1 MTTIETHAQATTA
14 SQRDAVPQ
22 LLVGIADWVSSS
34 DHKKIGRLF
43 VALSWLLALGTAV
56 VAALIGIERITPST
70 ALIDADAAPQL
81 LAIFRFG
88 LVYAVLA
95 PTFVGIAIA
104 VAPLQVGARSI
115 AFPRL
120 AQLGLWLWITG
131 VATVIISILGNGG
144 PAGGNSDMVDLY
156 LLGLAVTAAG
166 LIAAATSAVVTVLTA
181 RTAGMSLERAP
192 LFSWS
197 ALAGGF
203 AIIASLPVAIGT
215 VAYIYVD
222 HTYSRVAFGGN
233 YAVND
238 HLGWS
243 LTQPLTFVFVVMAVG
258 ALADMGPVVSG
269 GRQPLRGGALA
280 GIGLV
285 TTAVLGAVTQ
295 SQHVLTWTGSAGDKI
310 QSLIT
315 FAFFNLLPV
324 LGVLVVL
331 ALGALGAKSGKIR
344 PNAAFAVTFLGVS
357 MILVGMLGNA
367 LLNVDGADLIG
378 TVFEEGATVYVAY
391 GTLLAGL
398 GAITFWGPKLW
409 GRKIA
414 DKKVFGAG
422 ALVLLGTVLAAF
434 PQYIA
439 GFQGQPNGSVASF
452 DYDGPVSLW
461 NGASV
466 AGHALVILGLLAFI
480 GAAVADFRSGEHAG
494 DDPWNG
500 HTLEWA
506 TPSPAPIDNFSE
518 LASVA
523 SAEPVLD
530 SKGVSA

>member
-22 LLVGIADWVSSS
+22 ILVGIADWVSSS

-310 QSLIT
+310 QSIIT

-398 GAITFWGPKLW
+398 GAMAFWGPKLW

-439 GFQGQPNGSVASF
+439 GFQGQPNGAVASF
-452 DYDGPVSLW
+452 DYDGPISLW

>member
-1 MTTIETHAQATTA
+1 MTTIETHAQASA
-14 SQRDAVPQ
+14 SRDAMPR
-22 LLVGIADWVSSS
+22 LLIGIADWVSSS

-43 VALSWLLALGTAV
+43 VALSWLLALATAV
-56 VAALIGIERITPST
+56 VAALIGLERITPSS
-70 ALIDADAAPQL
+70 ALINSDAAPQL

-95 PTFVGIAIA
+95 PTFVGIAVA

-131 VATVIISILGNGG
+131 VATVIIAIAGNGG

-156 LLGLAVTAAG
+156 LLGLVVTAAG
-166 LIAAATSAVVTVLTA
+166 LVAAATSALVTVLTSRA
-181 RTAGMSLERAP
+181 PGMSLERAP

-197 ALAGGF
+197 VLAGGF
-203 AIIASLPVAIGT
+203 AIVASLPVAIGT
-215 VAYIYVD
+215 IAYLYVD
-222 HTYSRVAFGGN
+222 HTYARVAFGGN

-238 HLGWS
+238 HLGWA

-269 GRQPLRGGALA
+269 GRQPLRGAALA

-295 SQHVLTWTGSAGDKI
+295 SQHVLTFNGGAADKI
-310 QSLIT
+310 QSLIS
-315 FAFFNLLPV
+315 FALFNLLPI

-344 PNAAFAVTFLGVS
+344 PNASFAITFLGVG

-367 LLNVDGADLIG
+367 LLNIDATDLAG
-378 TVFEEGATVYVAY
+378 TVFEEGATVYVSY
-391 GTLLAGL
+391 GSLLAGL
-398 GAITFWGPKLW
+398 GAISFWGPKLW

-422 ALVLLGTVLAAF
+422 ALVFLGTVLAAF

-439 GFQGQPNGSVASF
+439 GFQGQPNGVVTSF
-452 DYDGPVSLW
+452 DYDGPISLW
-461 NGASV
+461 NGAST

-480 GAAVADFRSGEHAG
+480 GAAVTDFRSGEHAG

-506 TPSPAPIDNFSE
+506 TPSPAPHNNFSE
-518 LASVA
+518 LATVG

>member
-1 MTTIETHAQATTA
+1 MTTIETHAQATA
-14 SQRDAVPQ
+14 SRDAVPQ

-43 VALSWLLALGTAV
+43 VALSWLLALATAV
-56 VAALIGIERITPST
+56 VAVLIGLERITPSS
-70 ALIDADAAPQL
+70 ALINSDAAPQL

-95 PTFVGIAIA
+95 PTFVGIAVA

-115 AFPRL
+115 AFPRV

-131 VATVIISILGNGG
+131 VATVIIAIAGNGG

-166 LIAAATSAVVTVLTA
+166 LIAAATSAVVTVLTSRA
-181 RTAGMSLERAP
+181 PGMSLERAP

-197 ALAGGF
+197 VLAGGF
-203 AIIASLPVAIGT
+203 AIVASLPVAIGT
-215 VAYIYVD
+215 IAYLYVD
-222 HTYSRVAFGGN
+222 HTHARVAFGGN

-238 HLGWS
+238 HLGWA

-269 GRQPLRGGALA
+269 GRQPLRGAALA

-295 SQHVLTWTGSAGDKI
+295 SQHVLTFTGGAADKV
-310 QSLIT
+310 QSLVT
-315 FAFFNLLPV
+315 FALFNLLPI

-344 PNAAFAVTFLGVS
+344 PNASFAITFLGVG

-367 LLNVDGADLIG
+367 LLNIDAADLAG
-378 TVFEEGATVYVAY
+378 TVFEEGATVYVSY
-391 GTLLAGL
+391 GALLAGL
-398 GAITFWGPKLW
+398 GAISFWGPKLW

-439 GFQGQPNGSVASF
+439 GFQGQPNGAVASF
-452 DYDGPVSLW
+452 DYDGPISLW
-461 NGASV
+461 NGASTV
-466 AGHALVILGLLAFI
+466 GHALVIVGLLAFI
-480 GAAVADFRSGEHAG
+480 GAAVTDFRSGELSG

-506 TPSPAPIDNFSE
+506 TPSPATHNNFSE
-518 LASVA
+518 LATVD

-530 SKGVSA
+530 AKGVSA

>member
-1 MTTIETHAQATTA
+1 MTTIETHAQASA
-14 SQRDAVPQ
+14 SRDAVPQ

-43 VALSWLLALGTAV
+43 VALSWLLALATAV
-56 VAALIGIERITPST
+56 VAALIGLERITPSS
-70 ALIDADAAPQL
+70 ALINSDAAPQL

-95 PTFVGIAIA
+95 PTFVGIAVA

-131 VATVIISILGNGG
+131 VATVIIAIAGNGG
-144 PAGGNSDMVDLY
+144 PSGGNSDMVDLY

-166 LIAAATSAVVTVLTA
+166 LVAAAASAIVTVLTSRA
-181 RTAGMSLERAP
+181 PGMSLERAP

-197 ALAGGF
+197 VLAGGF
-203 AIIASLPVAIGT
+203 AIVASLPVAIGT
-215 VAYIYVD
+215 IAYLYVD
-222 HTYSRVAFGGN
+222 HTYARVAFGGN

-238 HLGWS
+238 HLGWA
-243 LTQPLTFVFVVMAVG
+243 LTQPLSFVFVVMAVG

-269 GRQPLRGGALA
+269 GRQPLRGVALA

-295 SQHVLTWTGSAGDKI
+295 SQHVLTFTGSAADKI

-315 FAFFNLLPV
+315 FALFNLLPI

-344 PNAAFAVTFLGVS
+344 PNASFAITFLGVG

-367 LLNVDGADLIG
+367 LLNIDATDLAG
-378 TVFEEGATVYVAY
+378 TVFEEGATVYVSY
-391 GTLLAGL
+391 GSLLAGL
-398 GAITFWGPKLW
+398 GAIAFWGPKLW

-439 GFQGQPNGSVASF
+439 GFQGQPNGAVASF
-452 DYDGPVSLW
+452 DYDGPISLW
-461 NGASV
+461 NGASTV
-466 AGHALVILGLLAFI
+466 GHTLVILGLLAFI
-480 GAAVADFRSGEHAG
+480 GAAVTDFRSGEHAG

-506 TPSPAPIDNFSE
+506 TPSPAPHNNFSE
-518 LASVA
+518 LATVG

>member
-1 MTTIETHAQATTA
+1 MTTIETHAQATA
-14 SQRDAVPQ
+14 SRDAVPQ

-43 VALSWLLALGTAV
+43 VALSWLLALATAV
-56 VAALIGIERITPST
+56 VAALIGLERITPSS
-70 ALIDADAAPQL
+70 ALINSDAAPQL

-95 PTFVGIAIA
+95 PTFVGIAVA

-115 AFPRL
+115 AFPRV
-120 AQLGLWLWITG
+120 AQLGLWLWTTG
-131 VATVIISILGNGG
+131 VTTVIIAIAGNGG

-166 LIAAATSAVVTVLTA
+166 LVAAATSAVVTVLTA
-181 RTAGMSLERAP
+181 RAPGMSLERAP

-197 ALAGGF
+197 VLAGGF
-203 AIIASLPVAIGT
+203 AIVASLPVAIGT
-215 VAYIYVD
+215 IAYLYVD
-222 HTYSRVAFGGN
+222 HTHARVAFGGN

-238 HLGWS
+238 HLGWA
-243 LTQPLTFVFVVMAVG
+243 LTQPLTFVFVVMAIG

-269 GRQPLRGGALA
+269 GRQPLRGAALA

-295 SQHVLTWTGSAGDKI
+295 SQHVLTFTGGAADKV
-310 QSLIT
+310 QSLVT
-315 FAFFNLLPV
+315 FALFNLLPI

-344 PNAAFAVTFLGVS
+344 PNASFAITFLGVG

-367 LLNVDGADLIG
+367 LLNIDAADLAG
-378 TVFEEGATVYVAY
+378 TVFEEGATVYVSY
-391 GTLLAGL
+391 GALLAGL
-398 GAITFWGPKLW
+398 GAISFWGPKLW

-439 GFQGQPNGSVASF
+439 GFQGQPNGAVASF
-452 DYDGPVSLW
+452 EYDGPISLW
-461 NGASV
+461 NGASTV
-466 AGHALVILGLLAFI
+466 GHALVILGLLAFI
-480 GAAVADFRSGEHAG
+480 GAAVTDFRSGELSG

-506 TPSPAPIDNFSE
+506 TPSPAPHNNFSE
-518 LASVA
+518 LATVG

-530 SKGVSA
+530 AKGVSA

>member
-1 MTTIETHAQATTA
+1 MTTIETHAQATA
-14 SQRDAVPQ
+14 SRDAVPQ

-43 VALSWLLALGTAV
+43 VALSWLLALATAV
-56 VAALIGIERITPST
+56 VAALIGLERITPSS
-70 ALIDADAAPQL
+70 ALINSDAAPQL

-95 PTFVGIAIA
+95 PTFVGIAVA

-115 AFPRL
+115 AFPRV

-131 VATVIISILGNGG
+131 VTTVIIAIAGNGG

-166 LIAAATSAVVTVLTA
+166 LVAAATSAVVTVLTA
-181 RTAGMSLERAP
+181 RAPGMSLERAP

-197 ALAGGF
+197 VLAGGF
-203 AIIASLPVAIGT
+203 AIVASLPVAIGT
-215 VAYIYVD
+215 IAYLYVD
-222 HTYSRVAFGGN
+222 HTHARVAFGGN

-238 HLGWS
+238 HLGWA

-269 GRQPLRGGALA
+269 GRQPLRGAALA

-295 SQHVLTWTGSAGDKI
+295 SQHVLTFTGGAADKV
-310 QSLIT
+310 QSLVT
-315 FAFFNLLPV
+315 FALFNLLPI

-344 PNAAFAVTFLGVS
+344 PNASFAITFLGVG

-367 LLNVDGADLIG
+367 LLNIDAADLAG
-378 TVFEEGATVYVAY
+378 TVFEEGATVYVSY
-391 GTLLAGL
+391 GALLAGL
-398 GAITFWGPKLW
+398 GAISFWGPKLW

-439 GFQGQPNGSVASF
+439 GFQGQPNGAVASF
-452 DYDGPVSLW
+452 EYDGPISLW
-461 NGASV
+461 NGASTV
-466 AGHALVILGLLAFI
+466 GHALVILGLLAFI
-480 GAAVADFRSGEHAG
+480 GAAVTDFRSGELSG

-506 TPSPAPIDNFSE
+506 TPSPAPHNNFSE
-518 LASVA
+518 LSTVG

-530 SKGVSA
+530 AKGVSA

>member
-1 MTTIETHAQATTA
+1 MTTIETHAQATA
-14 SQRDAVPQ
+14 SRDAVPQ

-43 VALSWLLALGTAV
+43 VALSWLLALATAV
-56 VAALIGIERITPST
+56 VAALIGLERITPSS
-70 ALIDADAAPQL
+70 ALINSDAAPQL

-95 PTFVGIAIA
+95 PTFVGIAVA

-115 AFPRL
+115 AFPRV

-131 VATVIISILGNGG
+131 VATVIIAIAGNGG

-166 LIAAATSAVVTVLTA
+166 LIAAATSAVVTVLTSRA
-181 RTAGMSLERAP
+181 PGMSLERAP

-197 ALAGGF
+197 VLAGGF
-203 AIIASLPVAIGT
+203 AIVASLPVAIGT
-215 VAYIYVD
+215 IAYLYVD
-222 HTYSRVAFGGN
+222 HTHARVAFGGN

-238 HLGWS
+238 HLGWA

-269 GRQPLRGGALA
+269 GRQPLRGAALA

-295 SQHVLTWTGSAGDKI
+295 SQHVLTFTGGAADKV
-310 QSLIT
+310 QSLVT
-315 FAFFNLLPV
+315 FALFNLLPI

-344 PNAAFAVTFLGVS
+344 PNASFAITFLGVG

-367 LLNVDGADLIG
+367 LLNIDAADLAG
-378 TVFEEGATVYVAY
+378 TVFEEGATVYVSY
-391 GTLLAGL
+391 GALLAGL
-398 GAITFWGPKLW
+398 GAISFWGPKLW

-439 GFQGQPNGSVASF
+439 GFQGQPNGAVASF
-452 DYDGPVSLW
+452 EYDGPISLW
-461 NGASV
+461 NGASTV
-466 AGHALVILGLLAFI
+466 GHALVILGLLAFI
-480 GAAVADFRSGEHAG
+480 GAAVTDFRSGELSG

-506 TPSPAPIDNFSE
+506 TPSPAPHNNFSE
-518 LASVA
+518 LATVG

-530 SKGVSA
+530 AKGVSA

>member
-1 MTTIETHAQATTA
+1 MTTIETHAQASA
-14 SQRDAVPQ
+14 SRDAVPQ

-43 VALSWLLALGTAV
+43 VGLSWLLALATAV
-56 VAALIGIERITPST
+56 VAALIGLERITPSS
-70 ALIDADAAPQL
+70 ALINSDAAPQL
-81 LAIFRFG
+81 LAVFRFG

-95 PTFVGIAIA
+95 PTFVGIAVA

-115 AFPRL
+115 AFPRV

-131 VATVIISILGNGG
+131 VATVIIAIAGNGG

-156 LLGLAVTAAG
+156 LLGLAVTGAG
-166 LIAAATSAVVTVLTA
+166 LVAAATSAIVTVLTSRA
-181 RTAGMSLERAP
+181 PGMSLERAP

-197 ALAGGF
+197 VLAGGF
-203 AIIASLPVAIGT
+203 AIVASLPVAIGT
-215 VAYIYVD
+215 IAYLYVD
-222 HTYSRVAFGGN
+222 HTYVRVAFGGN

-238 HLGWS
+238 HLGWA

-269 GRQPLRGGALA
+269 GRQPLRGAALA

-295 SQHVLTWTGSAGDKI
+295 SQHVLTFTGGAADKV
-310 QSLIT
+310 QSLIM
-315 FAFFNLLPV
+315 FALFNLLPI

-344 PNAAFAVTFLGVS
+344 PNASFAITFLGVG
-357 MILVGMLGNA
+357 MILFGMLGNA
-367 LLNVDGADLIG
+367 LLNIDAADLAG
-378 TVFEEGATVYVAY
+378 TVFEEGATVYVSY
-391 GTLLAGL
+391 GSLLAGL
-398 GAITFWGPKLW
+398 GAISFWGPKLW

-439 GFQGQPNGSVASF
+439 GFQGQPNGAVASF
-452 DYDGPVSLW
+452 DYDGPISLW
-461 NGASV
+461 NGASAV
-466 AGHALVILGLLAFI
+466 GHALVILGLLAFL
-480 GAAVADFRSGEHAG
+480 GAAVTDLRSGELAG

-506 TPSPAPIDNFSE
+506 TPSPAPHNNFSE
-518 LASVA
+518 LATVG

-530 SKGVSA
+530 AKGVSA